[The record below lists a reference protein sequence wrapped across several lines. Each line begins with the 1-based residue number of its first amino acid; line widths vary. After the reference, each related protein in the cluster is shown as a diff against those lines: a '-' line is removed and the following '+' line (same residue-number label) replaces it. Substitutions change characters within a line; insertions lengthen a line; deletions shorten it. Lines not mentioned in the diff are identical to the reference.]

1 MQLTM
6 TGEYAIRMMV
16 HLSQQ
21 PPGVIAQIS
30 DISEKWQIPEAFL
43 RKIAARLSR
52 AGLVDSHRGVGG
64 GVSLARSAEKITL
77 LEVIEEMEGP
87 MALNRCVI
95 HPESCSRSE
104 TCEVHGIW
112 CEAQGMVRKFLADH
126 TFADVT

>member
-1 MQLTM
+1 M

-52 AGLVDSHRGVGG
+52 AGLVDSHRGVGAEYRWRALQKK
-64 GVSLARSAEKITL
+64 SL
-77 LEVIEEMEGP
+77 
-87 MALNRCVI
+87 
-95 HPESCSRSE
+95 CSR
-104 TCEVHGIW
+104 
-112 CEAQGMVRKFLADH
+112 
-126 TFADVT
+126 